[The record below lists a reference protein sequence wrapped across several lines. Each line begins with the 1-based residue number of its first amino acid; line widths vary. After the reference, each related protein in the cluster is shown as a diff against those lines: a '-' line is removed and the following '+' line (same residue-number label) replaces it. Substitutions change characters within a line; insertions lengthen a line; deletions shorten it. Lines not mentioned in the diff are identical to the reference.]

1 MAGGQDP
8 AVPLAALFAFSLRLQ
23 RRTALVSRS
32 CLLWGQLSRASR
44 VSLEQ
49 LSPARTLALQGSDA
63 EGAVCEERH
72 TEGSAQQGFAPRC
85 AVCVSHQGRP
95 FPGRGFPD
103 PSIAVCGHGW
113 AGAGAP
119 AAGCPRHP
127 GAVTCSGTACL
138 HRSVGREAAQP
149 AISISII
156 NRYHREDLSP
166 GVLCL

>member
-72 TEGSAQQGFAPRC
+72 TEGSAQQSFAPRC

-95 FPGRGFPD
+95 SLAGVFLIPALLCVGMAGLGQVPLLLAVPGT
-103 PSIAVCGHGW
+103 
-113 AGAGAP
+113 
-119 AAGCPRHP
+119 P
-127 GAVTCSGTACL
+127 G
-138 HRSVGREAAQP
+138 
-149 AISISII
+149 
-156 NRYHREDLSP
+156 LSP
-166 GVLCL
+166 ALGQRACTAPWGEKQHNLLLASQS